1 MERKWVG
8 NGRKGHGVQWWGGQ
22 GWARP
27 EASCLSPL
35 LQVCIHS
42 CFQENMIKK
51 CGCAY
56 IFYPKPKGVEFCDY
70 RKQSA
75 WGEPGS
81 PGLAGAH
88 LLFLRCLAPRGL
100 VRVAHSHPASSPAS
114 TCFFLHSVLASVSPA
129 SSLPV
134 FGFCVLVKELS
145 CLKITYSRRKE
156 VCMCV
161 WMRPCVYASTRM
173 FVRA

>member
-81 PGLAGAH
+81 PGWLEPTSSSLGAW
-88 LLFLRCLAPRGL
+88 LPEGLSGWLTPTWPRLRLP
-100 VRVAHSHPASSPAS
+100 
-114 TCFFLHSVLASVSPA
+114 LASFCTQ
-129 SSLPV
+129 SLPL
-134 FGFCVLVKELS
+134 FPLLLPFLS
-145 CLKITYSRRKE
+145 LAF
-156 VCMCV
+156 VC
-161 WMRPCVYASTRM
+161 
-173 FVRA
+173 